1 MPGMLVSCIVPVF
14 NGALYLREALESA
27 LAQTYRPLELLVV
40 DDGSTDRSG
49 AIARAFGEAIRV
61 IEQPNRGPA
70 AARNA
75 GVAAASGELLAF
87 LDADDLW
94 SPDKITAQVRRLAE
108 APDLD
113 LCFTR
118 FQNFWVDELRE
129 EAVRYRHHPIA
140 QPSDAWSIC
149 TLLAR
154 RASLDRFGPFDES
167 LRAGENMTWFV
178 RAIGEGAR
186 LDVLPDLLMRRRLHQ
201 ANATRAAESLNFDQF
216 FPILKAWR
224 DRTRRQPPTVRLS

>member
-14 NGALYLREALESA
+14 NGAAYLREALESA
-27 LAQTYRPLELLVV
+27 LAQTYRPFELLVV
-40 DDGSTDRSG
+40 DDGSTDGS
-49 AIARAFGEAIRV
+49 AAVARAFGERIRL

-75 GVAAASGELLAF
+75 GVVAARGKLVAF

-94 SPDKITAQVRRLAE
+94 SPDKIAAQVRRLAE
-108 APDLD
+108 VPDLD

-118 FQNFWVDELRE
+118 FQNFWVDELRD
-129 EAVRYRHHPIA
+129 EAVRYQHHPIA

-178 RAIGEGAR
+178 RAVAEGAR
-186 LDVLPDLLMRRRLHQ
+186 LEVLPDILMRRRLHG
-201 ANATRAAESLNFDQF
+201 ANVTRAAGSLNFDQF

-224 DRTRRQPPTVRLS
+224 DRTRRQPPAARLS